1 MPFKHNS
8 APRHQI
14 RKGRYRVQNWPASEA
29 GLKRRGDLTLWL
41 DKDAFTGWQAP
52 RRSTP
57 GGQAQYSDAAIE
69 LVLMLRLVFHLSLRQ
84 AEGFATSLLQLLGL
98 ALRIPDHTRHR
109 NSQYVNSAGLGQL
122 FHLAG
127 ALARNADLGEGGGG
141 LVRGADMTGLI
152 ASAMVLAPRDLTPLP
167 RRLQLRADPRAGQ
180 RRRRLTPLADCAA
193 CEGGVVPTHPNPVA
207 ACADRALLR
216 LLSDLEQSRPSRVA
230 GVQGRIRP
238 VSLDGSAL
246 TPLEQDEPPIW
257 RMCGGR
263 ERQQQQAQ

>member
-57 GGQAQYSDAAIE
+57 GGQVQYSDAAIE
-69 LVLMLRLVFHLSLRQ
+69 LVLMLRLVFHLALRQ

-127 ALARNADLGEGGGG
+127 ALARNADLGEG
-141 LVRGADMTGLI
+141 
-152 ASAMVLAPRDLTPLP
+152 VLAPRDLTPLP

-263 ERQQQQAQ
+263 ERQQQQAQQCDALHVATLVRS